1 MAPSIKYFR
10 LTPKPT
16 QIRYKSI
23 YMHWIKYE
31 VSTHIRGFLAPNPS
45 FKMSSQESE
54 TNKYEFVSPS
64 DSDTD
69 ESIIFEAVTNGK
81 VVPQKVTDF
90 QLCNISGN
98 HNNIVDLKPASFDS
112 TPGKCLYIE
121 LLSIRFDITK

>member
-1 MAPSIKYFR
+1 
-10 LTPKPT
+10 
-16 QIRYKSI
+16 
-23 YMHWIKYE
+23 MHWIEYE
-31 VSTHIRGFLAPNPS
+31 VSIHIRGFLARNPVS
-45 FKMSSQESE
+45 RCPPKKSE

-69 ESIIFEAVTNGK
+69 KSIIFEAVTNGK

-90 QLCNISGN
+90 QPCNISGN
-98 HNNIVDLKPASFDS
+98 HNNIVDLKPASFDA

>member
-1 MAPSIKYFR
+1 M
-10 LTPKPT
+10 
-16 QIRYKSI
+16 
-23 YMHWIKYE
+23 
-31 VSTHIRGFLAPNPS
+31 STHIRGFLAPNPS
-45 FKMSSQESE
+45 FNMSSKESE

-112 TPGKCLYIE
+112 APGKCLYIE
-121 LLSIRFDITK
+121 LL

>member
-1 MAPSIKYFR
+1 
-10 LTPKPT
+10 
-16 QIRYKSI
+16 
-23 YMHWIKYE
+23 MHWIEYE
-31 VSTHIRGFLAPNPS
+31 VSIHIRGFLARNPS
-45 FKMSSQESE
+45 FKMSSKESE

-90 QLCNISGN
+90 QPCNISAN

-112 TPGKCLYIE
+112 TPGKSLYIE
-121 LLSIRFDITK
+121 LLSIRFYITK

>member
-23 YMHWIKYE
+23 YMHWIEYE

-81 VVPQKVTDF
+81 VVPQKLQIF
-90 QLCNISGN
+90 
-98 HNNIVDLKPASFDS
+98 
-112 TPGKCLYIE
+112 
-121 LLSIRFDITK
+121 SIATLAAIITTSLI

>member
-1 MAPSIKYFR
+1 MAPSINYFR

-23 YMHWIKYE
+23 YMHWIEYD
-31 VSTHIRGFLAPNPS
+31 VSTHIRGLLAPNPS
-45 FKMSSQESE
+45 FNMSSKESE

-112 TPGKCLYIE
+112 ATGKCLYIE
-121 LLSIRFDITK
+121 LL